1 MAEPRRGAP
10 DAPESAPRSWIW
22 PVAIVVGLVL
32 VMVVNAGFIVV
43 AVTGADEV
51 VESYTTEER

>member
-1 MAEPRRGAP
+1 MSEPRRGAP
-10 DAPESAPRSWIW
+10 DAPESVPRSWVW
-22 PVAIVVGLVL
+22 PVAIVVGLIL
-32 VMVVNAGFIVV
+32 VMAVNAGFIVV